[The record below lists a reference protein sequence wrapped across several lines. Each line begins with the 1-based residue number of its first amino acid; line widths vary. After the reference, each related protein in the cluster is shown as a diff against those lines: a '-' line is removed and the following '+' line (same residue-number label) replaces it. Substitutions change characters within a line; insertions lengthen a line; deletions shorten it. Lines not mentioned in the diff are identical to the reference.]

1 MIYGRQQH
9 TLNKGIKN
17 ASLDSYQLISVPRL
31 RSGSPINP
39 HRKKA
44 TKLHEH
50 VIAGEHNSGQSQL
63 LKLQSEIIP
72 HRFNHGYYMSG
83 KAMTLKD
90 RYAVPEKELQKLRK
104 LSLADNTALYYGK
117 GMR

>member
-1 MIYGRQQH
+1 
-9 TLNKGIKN
+9 
-17 ASLDSYQLISVPRL
+17 
-31 RSGSPINP
+31 
-39 HRKKA
+39 
-44 TKLHEH
+44 
-50 VIAGEHNSGQSQL
+50 
-63 LKLQSEIIP
+63 
-72 HRFNHGYYMSG
+72 MSG